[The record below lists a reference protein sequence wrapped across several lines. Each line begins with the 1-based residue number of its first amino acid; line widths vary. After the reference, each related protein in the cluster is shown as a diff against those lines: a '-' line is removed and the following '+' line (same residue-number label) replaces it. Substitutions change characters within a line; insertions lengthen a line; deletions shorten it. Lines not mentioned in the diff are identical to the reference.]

1 MSNRPVLPPGVTL
14 PPMDR
19 GSPPEVPRSTSR
31 QSGRFQEINDFVDV
45 TIRTLTRSEIAA
57 WLILWRDSRDGIA
70 RTSLAGIADRG
81 GYSER
86 QAVRVIKQ
94 LEKAGLLVVV
104 SRGGLGRGPSVYRV
118 TPVSPSPVTPRVKTR

>member
-1 MSNRPVLPPGVTL
+1 MSSRPVLPPGVTL

-19 GSPPEVPRSTSR
+19 GSPPEIPRSTSR

-45 TIRTLTRSEIAA
+45 TVRTLTRSEMVA

-70 RTSLAGIADRG
+70 RTSLVRVAERCGC
-81 GYSER
+81 STR
-86 QAVRVIKQ
+86 QAVRAIKK
-94 LEKAGLLVVV
+94 LADAGLVTVV
-104 SRGGLGRGPSVYRV
+104 SRGGLGCGPSVYRM